1 MTLFEQECARVSRQA
16 PLTEEEEQALVQ
28 RWCRDRDREAGE
40 RLVRAHYP
48 LVLRL
53 ARRLRGYGVPREELV
68 SEGNVGLL
76 KGLEQFEQRGVRF
89 KTYATYWI
97 RAYMLAL
104 VQRHDSLVTRGTGAV
119 GAKFFFRLR
128 SARARAEAL
137 LGPKPDEVDALLARQ
152 FGVTVEQI
160 REHTARLG
168 ARDVSLDVKVND
180 DGDTTALDLLPSA
193 DASPEERATSV
204 QRDEL
209 VSQVVSRLA
218 RAMDPRERAVLQHRL
233 LDDEG
238 GVTLSELGGA
248 FNLSRERLRQVELR
262 LKKRLKS
269 ALDAAGVGAALQW
282 LFLVPLEELAG
293 WSEVAA
299 ALL

>member
-1 MTLFEQECARVSRQA
+1 MTLFEQECARISRQA
-16 PLTEEEEQALVQ
+16 PLTEDEERELAR
-28 RWCRDRDREAGE
+28 RWCKHADREAGE
-40 RLVRAHYP
+40 RLVKAHLP

-76 KGLEQFEQRGVRF
+76 KALEQFDLRGVRF

-128 SARARAEAL
+128 SARAKAEAL
-137 LGPKPDEVDALLARQ
+137 LGPHSDQVDALLAKQ
-152 FGVTVEQI
+152 FGVTEEQI
-160 REHTARLG
+160 RQHTARL
-168 ARDVSLDVKVND
+168 AAKDVSLDVKVND
-180 DGDTTALDLLPSA
+180 DGETTAMDLLPSA
-193 DASPEERATSV
+193 DRSPEEHATAV

-209 VSQVVSRLA
+209 VSQVVSRLS
-218 RAMDPRERAVLQHRL
+218 RAMDPRERAVLHHRL

-238 GVTLSELGGA
+238 GATLAELGTT
-248 FNLSRERLRQVELR
+248 FRLSRERLR
-262 LKKRLKS
+262 
-269 ALDAAGVGAALQW
+269 
-282 LFLVPLEELAG
+282 
-293 WSEVAA
+293 
-299 ALL
+299 

>member
-1 MTLFEQECARVSRQA
+1 MILFEQECARIARQP
-16 PLTEEEEQALVQ
+16 PLSEEQERALAE
-28 RWCRDRDREAGE
+28 RWCRERDRDAGE
-40 RLVRAHYP
+40 ALMRAHYP

-68 SEGNVGLL
+68 SEGLVGLL
-76 KGLEQFEQRGVRF
+76 RGLDQFELRGVRF

-128 SARARAEAL
+128 SARAKAEAL
-137 LGPKPDEVDALLARQ
+137 LGPDSEAVDALLAKQ
-152 FGVTVEQI
+152 FGVTEEQI
-160 REHTARLG
+160 RAQTARLSS
-168 ARDVSLDVKVND
+168 RDVSLDVKVGD
-180 DGDTTALDLLPSA
+180 DSDTTALDMLPSA
-193 DASPEERATSV
+193 DATPEEHATAV

-233 LDDEG
+233 MDDDG
-238 GVTLSELGGA
+238 GVSLSQLGSS
-248 FNLSRERLRQVELR
+248 FRLSRERLRQVELR
-262 LKKRLKS
+262 LKRRLRS
-269 ALDAAGVGAALQW
+269 ALDAAGVGSAVHW
-282 LFLVPLEELAG
+282 LFTVPLEELVG
-293 WSEVAA
+293 LTEMAA
-299 ALL
+299 VIL